1 MANYKRQEKAP
12 KIRMT
17 RARYDSEFFC
27 ESVNRLMDLFD
38 TLEEYGGVLSF
49 LTKFEKIIEI
59 YQTREYYTVQEVADI
74 LHFSK
79 GGVYKLL
86 EEHELSYYKPGG
98 KHCFISRRDLN
109 AWMDKSKIKSDY
121 EIEGEVRLKLF
132 ELAIARKQKVLDKLR
147 RRK

>member
-86 EEHELSYYKPGG
+86 EEHEVSYYKPGG
-98 KHCFISRRDLN
+98 KYSI
-109 AWMDKSKIKSDY
+109 
-121 EIEGEVRLKLF
+121 
-132 ELAIARKQKVLDKLR
+132 LR
-147 RRK
+147 RPRFTAWPDTTNFQSAPV

>member
-59 YQTREYYTVQEVADI
+59 YKRVSIILFKKSLISYILVRAEYINYWRNMNYPIINLVESIVLLVVVILMPGWTRV
-74 LHFSK
+74 
-79 GGVYKLL
+79 
-86 EEHELSYYKPGG
+86 
-98 KHCFISRRDLN
+98 
-109 AWMDKSKIKSDY
+109 KSNRIMK
-121 EIEGEVRLKLF
+121 
-132 ELAIARKQKVLDKLR
+132 
-147 RRK
+147 